1 MKRLPASAT
10 LAMASLVSLGAQAMM
25 GVAMLHFFSPE
36 ATGRFAVIAQVAFFW
51 VTLALA
57 QGPLT
62 FLADVQQPPGQ
73 ALRAVLRASLAR
85 WGLLLP
91 LVGAAVWLGAMAQP
105 LAVLGW
111 AGLLALL
118 QMLGYLAQPW
128 ALRTATP
135 TSAALA
141 RALPPLLA
149 LALAA
154 GWSALHGGDGA
165 SGLLVAA
172 AGGYALGALWL
183 RPAKHHTQGSAPAAL
198 PAAQA
203 PRQGDQRS
211 AWLRMAHTTMDAV
224 TGTALLLIWQRL
236 HGVAEASYLAV
247 LLRLLGFVPTIV
259 HAAWAQVLLARRETA
274 QGRSVAIGL
283 GAALATGLVGL
294 AGAALLDMGLLA
306 DGWRG
311 LRPYLL
317 PLVLW
322 QSSACLFA
330 ALSHRPFQ
338 QGRERRYSHLA
349 IAFDALQLLVLTLPL
364 LGAAVWSPTEHLW
377 WLAGVSSTG
386 LLALSL
392 WMAGIKLK

>member
-10 LAMASLVSLGAQAMM
+10 LAMASLVSLGAQALM

-111 AGLLALL
+111 AALLALL
-118 QMLGYLAQPW
+118 QMLWYLAQPW
-128 ALRTATP
+128 ALRTARP

-183 RPAKHHTQGSAPAAL
+183 WPAKRHTQGSAPAVL

-203 PRQGDQRS
+203 PRQGDRRS

-224 TGTALLLIWQRL
+224 AGTALLLIWQRL

-274 QGRSVAIGL
+274 QVRSVAIGL

-306 DGWRG
+306 NGWRG
-311 LRPYLL
+311 LQPYLL

-364 LGAAVWSPTEHLW
+364 LGAAVWSTTEHLW

>member
-10 LAMASLVSLGAQAMM
+10 LALASLVSLGAQALM

-62 FLADVQQPPGQ
+62 FLADARQPPAQ

-91 LVGAAVWLGAMAQP
+91 LVGAAVWFGAMAQP

-111 AGLLALL
+111 AALLALL
-118 QMLGYLAQPW
+118 QMLWYLAQPW
-128 ALRTATP
+128 ALRTAAP

-165 SGLLVAA
+165 SGLLMAA

-183 RPAKHHTQGSAPAAL
+183 LPAQGHAHPAPA
-198 PAAQA
+198 AAQA
-203 PRQGDQRS
+203 PRQADRRS
-211 AWLRMAHTTMDAV
+211 TWLRMAHTVMDAV
-224 TGTALLLIWQRL
+224 TGTALLLVWQRL

-247 LLRLLGFVPTIV
+247 LLRLLGFMPTIV

-274 QGRSVAIGL
+274 RARSLAIGL

-306 DGWRG
+306 EGWRG

-322 QSSACLFA
+322 QGSACLFA

-338 QGRERRYSHLA
+338 QGRERRYSYLA
-349 IAFDALQLLVLTLPL
+349 IAFDALQLLVLALPL
-364 LGAAVWSPTEHLW
+364 LGAAAWPPALHLW
-377 WLAGVSSTG
+377 WLAGVSSAG

-392 WMAGIKLK
+392 WMAGIRQH

>member
-10 LAMASLVSLGAQAMM
+10 LALASLVSLGAQALM

-62 FLADVQQPPGQ
+62 FLADAQQPPAQ

-91 LVGAAVWLGAMAQP
+91 LVGAAIWFGAMAQP

-111 AGLLALL
+111 AALLALL
-118 QMLGYLAQPW
+118 QMLWYLAQPW
-128 ALRTATP
+128 ALRTAAP
-135 TSAALA
+135 ASAALA
-141 RALPPLLA
+141 RALPPVLA
-149 LALAA
+149 LTLAA
-154 GWSALHGGDGA
+154 GWSALHGGDSQGA
-165 SGLLVAA
+165 MGLLIAA

-183 RPAKHHTQGSAPAAL
+183 LPTQGNAHADTA

-203 PRQGDQRS
+203 PRQADRRS
-211 AWLRMAHTTMDAV
+211 AWLRMAHTVMDAV
-224 TGTALLLIWQRL
+224 TGTALLLVWQRL

-247 LLRLLGFVPTIV
+247 LLRLLGFLPTIV

-274 QGRSVAIGL
+274 RARSLAIGL

-306 DGWRG
+306 EGWRG
-311 LRPYLL
+311 LRPYIL

-322 QSSACLFA
+322 QGSACLFA

-349 IAFDALQLLVLTLPL
+349 IAFDALQLLVLALPL
-364 LGAAVWSPTEHLW
+364 LGAAAWPPAIHLW
-377 WLAGVSSTG
+377 WLAGVSSAG
-386 LLALSL
+386 LLALSV
-392 WMAGIKLK
+392 WMAGN